1 MNDEIAKAI
10 IELVG
15 QGGAEASSI
24 ARLYI
29 WLNSS
34 LLSGALFVI
43 SIIVFYLG
51 ASKIAGRIWDAN
63 KDMDN

>member
-15 QGGAEASSI
+15 KGGAEAAEI

-34 LLSGALFVI
+34 LLNGLAFI
-43 SIIVFYLG
+43 GSIVLFYLC
-51 ASKIAGRIWDAN
+51 ASKIVGRIWDVN
-63 KDMDN
+63 ENMDS